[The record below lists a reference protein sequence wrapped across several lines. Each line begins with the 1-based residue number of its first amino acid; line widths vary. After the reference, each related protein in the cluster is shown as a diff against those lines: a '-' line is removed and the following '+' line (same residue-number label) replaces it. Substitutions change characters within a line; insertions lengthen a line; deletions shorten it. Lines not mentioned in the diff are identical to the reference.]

1 MEVIFHFTEKLRAS
15 FVLFRVDGWLILC
28 VGGGGNKASLVKLML
43 GAGTEL
49 GNVLFSSRVVS
60 YYWC

>member
-1 MEVIFHFTEKLRAS
+1 MVN
-15 FVLFRVDGWLILC
+15 VVG
-28 VGGGGNKASLVKLML
+28 GGGGNKASSVKLML

-49 GNVLFSSRVVS
+49 GNVLFSSGIAS

>member
-1 MEVIFHFTEKLRAS
+1 M
-15 FVLFRVDGWLILC
+15 VDIVG
-28 VGGGGNKASLVKLML
+28 GGGGNKASSVKLML

-49 GNVLFSSRVVS
+49 GNVLFSSGIAS